1 MTKLSLVQGIEKF
14 KTPVTLGDGVVTITD
29 ATYTV
34 TTGQSGSTFIFD
46 RAAGIVVTLPE
57 LTAAASG

>member
-1 MTKLSLVQGIEKF
+1 MTKLSIVQGIEEY

-34 TTGQSGSTFIFD
+34 TTEQSGSTFIL
-46 RAAGIVVTLPE
+46 IE
-57 LTAAASG
+57 LLVLL

>member
-1 MTKLSLVQGIEKF
+1 MTKLSIVQGIEEY

-34 TTGQSGSTFIFD
+34 TTEQSGSTFIFD
-46 RAAGIVVTLPE
+46 RAAGIVVTLP
-57 LTAAASG
+57 

>member
-1 MTKLSLVQGIEKF
+1 MTKLSIVQGIEEY

-34 TTGQSGSTFIFD
+34 TSGQSGSTFIFVKNLLQ
-46 RAAGIVVTLPE
+46 RVLPGS
-57 LTAAASG
+57 LKGN